1 MGQWQS
7 GRTVRSIV
15 GFQSLRRMEGVKDY
29 RVRSGLTPKA
39 SLWRRRAARRG
50 RPGSGCLG
58 RSAQAAAWWRWSE
71 GPRLSPPSPSFSL
84 APDRAGRDC
93 GLLAAPGAHTT
104 VGFPAPTPL
113 LWGKGF
119 RAASDWLRW
128 EKGGWGRGGWTRVS
142 VFNFSFPLPLS
153 FPPSFLFFFLVS
165 LCLLPPV
172 ACSLRM

>member
-1 MGQWQS
+1 MAEREDSEECCRLAEPQENGGSEGLRGEEWPHSQS
-7 GRTVRSIV
+7 ILVEEKGC
-15 GFQSLRRMEGVKDY
+15 QEGPPWVW
-29 RVRSGLTPKA
+29 L
-39 SLWRRRAARRG
+39 
-50 RPGSGCLG
+50 PGSLSAGCCLVALVRG
-58 RSAQAAAWWRWSE
+58 AW
-71 GPRLSPPSPSFSL
+71 LSPPSPSFPL

-93 GLLAAPGAHTT
+93 GPLAAPGAHPT

-113 LWGKGF
+113 LWGKGC
-119 RAASDWLRW
+119 RAASDWPSW
-128 EKGGWGRGGWTRVS
+128 GTGGWGRGGQTRVS